1 MTTVYDPFSLFF
13 FQTFEPSFPGG
24 DSECAPLVDIRFKKE
39 RIDLIRGQLQLEE
52 ASSDRDEDRKKRIQ
66 KLKIKL
72 EQALDSI

>member
-1 MTTVYDPFSLFF
+1 M
-13 FQTFEPSFPGG
+13 
-24 DSECAPLVDIRFKKE
+24 DIRFKKE